1 MPPHDS
7 LPDISPFYEVEVW
20 CTFTRR
26 WVPGFW
32 LDGLEPDGS
41 IRLRR
46 GIDQAPLSGPVPA
59 SSVRTRQSSPGRVI
73 DLRQSDRADRSTSGR
88 STSGHP
94 TVAHPAAVGRPAAA
108 EGTVD
113 PSAAIDLRPD
123 QAVTPWS
130 G

>member
-1 MPPHDS
+1 MPPYDS
-7 LPDISPFYEVEVW
+7 LPEISPFHEVEVW

-59 SSVRTRQSSPGRVI
+59 SSVRTRQSAPGRVI
-73 DLRQSDRADRSTSGR
+73 DLRQPDRVVDVRRQDRAG
-88 STSGHP
+88 
-94 TVAHPAAVGRPAAA
+94 
-108 EGTVD
+108 
-113 PSAAIDLRPD
+113 DLRPGH
-123 QAVTPWS
+123 AVTPWS

>member
-1 MPPHDS
+1 VPPHDQ

-46 GIDQAPLSGPVPA
+46 GIDQAPLSGSVPA

-73 DLRQSDRADRSTSGR
+73 DLRAPERSE
-88 STSGHP
+88 
-94 TVAHPAAVGRPAAA
+94 PAADDDRTLDASSPSDAGR
-108 EGTVD
+108 
-113 PSAAIDLRPD
+113 L
-123 QAVTPWS
+123 TPW
-130 G
+130 